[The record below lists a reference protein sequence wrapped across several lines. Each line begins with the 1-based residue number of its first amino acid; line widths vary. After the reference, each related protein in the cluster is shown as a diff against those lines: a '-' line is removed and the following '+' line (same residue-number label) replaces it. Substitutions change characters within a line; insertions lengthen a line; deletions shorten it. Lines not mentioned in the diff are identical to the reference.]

1 MYSGE
6 MEIQAKRKTLA
17 VLHDEV
23 NRILNSS
30 RELSQLVSCLTDQKD
45 NEVQRCIDKMKDSE
59 EEVKTIKSK
68 ITREV
73 AEIGSLM
80 LYREDVLRT
89 AYIIDDIAGY
99 ISGTAFRL
107 SNIKPSTLQNG
118 NLDIDLKELI
128 GMAVDLIFKLNEM
141 TRALSINPAGILD
154 LAHEVQ
160 RLEKEVDAKYRNMII
175 NVLNEITSHKD
186 LLLLKDAIEGIEG
199 MADKCQEASDSLT
212 ILAMSI

>member
-30 RELSQLVSCLTDQKD
+30 RELSQLVSCLSEQKD
-45 NEVQRCIDKMKDSE
+45 NEVQQCINKMKDGE
-59 EEVKTIKSK
+59 DEVKTIKRK

-80 LYREDVLRT
+80 VYREDILRT

-118 NLDIDLKELI
+118 SLATDLKELI
-128 GMAVDLIFKLNEM
+128 GMAVDLIFKINEM
-141 TRALSINPAGILD
+141 TRALSLNPAGILD
-154 LAHEVQ
+154 LSHDVQ

-175 NVLNEITSHKD
+175 NALNQITSNKD

>member
-45 NEVQRCIDKMKDSE
+45 NEVQRCIDKMKDGE

-175 NVLNEITSHKD
+175 NVLNEITSNKD

>member
-30 RELSQLVSCLTDQKD
+30 RELSQLVSCLTEQKD
-45 NEVQRCIDKMKDSE
+45 DEVQQCINKMKDGE
-59 EEVKTIKSK
+59 DEVKTIKRK

-80 LYREDVLRT
+80 VYREDVLRT

-107 SNIKPSTLQNG
+107 SNIKPSTLQGGSLNT
-118 NLDIDLKELI
+118 DLKELI
-128 GMAVDLIFKLNEM
+128 GMAVDLIFKINEM

-154 LAHEVQ
+154 LSHEVQ

-175 NVLNEITSHKD
+175 NALNNITSNKD

>member
-30 RELSQLVSCLTDQKD
+30 RELSQLVSCLTEQKD
-45 NEVQRCIDKMKDSE
+45 NEVQQCINKMKDGE
-59 EEVKTIKSK
+59 DEVKTIKRK

-80 LYREDVLRT
+80 VYREDVLRT

-107 SNIKPSTLQNG
+107 SNIKPSTLQAGSLNT
-118 NLDIDLKELI
+118 DLKELI
-128 GMAVDLIFKLNEM
+128 GMAVDLIFKINEM

-154 LAHEVQ
+154 LSHEVQ

-175 NVLNEITSHKD
+175 NALNNITSNKD